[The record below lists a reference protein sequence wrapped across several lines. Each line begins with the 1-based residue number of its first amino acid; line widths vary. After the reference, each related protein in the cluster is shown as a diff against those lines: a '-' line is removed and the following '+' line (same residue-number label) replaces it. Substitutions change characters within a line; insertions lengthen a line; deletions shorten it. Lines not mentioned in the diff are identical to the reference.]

1 MRIYFIRH
9 GRMAGD
15 PHRYEKPPVQ
25 GCLSPEGVAQAAALG
40 RALSGVAFDRVY
52 ASPLGRAIQTAQA
65 LTRKPGVEI
74 ELREWLVEWR
84 PAHILQGGNPAN
96 FEQLCR
102 DAAKLRPEQT
112 WKTEAGEGA
121 LEMAARLVPGWI
133 ALLES
138 LGVHAGHGGY
148 LLDDPADDRNVAL
161 VAHGGSLGHL
171 LSFVLG
177 IPIKPNPPIQFAQTG
192 TAIVSFLPQVD
203 VWYPTLEIPAP
214 GAP

>member
-1 MRIYFIRH
+1 MKIYFVRH

-15 PHRYEKPPVQ
+15 PHRYEVPPVD
-25 GCLSPEGVAQAAALG
+25 GCLSPEGVAQAATLNQAM
-40 RALSGVAFDRVY
+40 RHVSFDAVY

-65 LTRKPGVEI
+65 LTRKPGVDI
-74 ELREWLVEWR
+74 QIREWLVEWR
-84 PAHILQGGNPAN
+84 PAHILQGKNPAN
-96 FEQLCR
+96 YEQLCK
-102 DAAKLRPEQT
+102 DAALLRPEKT

-133 ALLES
+133 ALMES

-148 LLDDPADDRNVAL
+148 LLDNPTDDRQVAL

-177 IPIKPNPPIQFAQTG
+177 VPIRPNPPISFALTG
-192 TAIVSFLPQVD
+192 VAVVNLAQAAD

-214 GAP
+214 KP

>member
-1 MRIYFIRH
+1 MKIYFVRH

-15 PHRYEKPPVQ
+15 PHQYFQPPVD
-25 GCLSPEGVAQAAALG
+25 GCLSPEGVAQAEAMGKAM
-40 RALSGVAFDRVY
+40 AHIPFDRVF

-74 ELREWLVEWR
+74 EIREWLIEWR
-84 PAHILQGGNPAN
+84 PAHILQGSNPAN
-96 FEQLCR
+96 YEQLCK
-102 DAAKLRPEQT
+102 DSALLRPEKT

-133 ALLES
+133 ALMES

-148 LLDDPADDRNVAL
+148 LLDDPADNRNVAL

-177 IPIKPNPPIQFAQTG
+177 VPIKPNPPISFALTG
-192 TAIVSFLPQVD
+192 VAVVNLAPAAD
-203 VWYPTLEIPAP
+203 VWYPALEIPAP
-214 GAP
+214 KP

>member
-1 MRIYFIRH
+1 MKIHFIRH

-15 PHRYEKPPVQ
+15 PHRHDKPPVS
-25 GCLSPEGVAQAAALG
+25 GCLSPEGEAQAAALG
-40 RALSGVAFDRVY
+40 RAMAHVAFDGVY

-74 ELREWLVEWR
+74 EVRDWLVEWR
-84 PAHILQGGNPAN
+84 PAHILLGENPAN
-96 FEQLCR
+96 YEQLCA

-112 WKTEAGEGA
+112 WKTAAGEGA

-133 ALLES
+133 GLLAS

-148 LLDDPADDRNVAL
+148 LLDDPADARNIAL

-177 IPIKPNPPIQFAQTG
+177 VPIRPNPPIQFDLTG
-192 TAIVSFLPQVD
+192 VATVRLVRQSD
-203 VWYPTLEIPAP
+203 VWYPALVLPAP
-214 GAP
+214 QP

>member
-1 MRIYFIRH
+1 MKIFFVRH

-15 PHRYEKPPVQ
+15 PHQYFQPPVD
-25 GCLSPEGVAQAAALG
+25 GCLSPEGVEQAAALQK
-40 RALSGVAFDRVY
+40 AMADISFDRVY

-65 LTRKPGVEI
+65 LTRKQGVEI
-74 ELREWLVEWR
+74 QIHEWLIEWR
-84 PAHILQGGNPAN
+84 PAHIMQGSNPAN
-96 FEQLCR
+96 YEQLCK
-102 DAAKLRPEQT
+102 DAALLRPEQT
-112 WKTEAGEGA
+112 WKTPAGEGA

-148 LLDDPADDRNVAL
+148 LLDDPSDTRNIAL

-177 IPIKPNPPIQFAQTG
+177 VPIKPNPPISFALTG
-192 TAIVSFLPQVD
+192 VAVVNFVQNAD

-214 GAP
+214 KP

>member
-1 MRIYFIRH
+1 MRVFFIRH
-9 GRMAGD
+9 GSMAGD
-15 PHRYEKPPVQ
+15 PHRHEQPPVR

-40 RALSGVAFDRVY
+40 RALAGIPFDKVY

-74 ELREWLVEWR
+74 DVRDWLVEWR
-84 PAHILQGGNPAN
+84 PAHILLGSHPAN
-96 FEQLCR
+96 YEQLCA

-112 WKTEAGEGA
+112 WKTAAGEGA

-133 ALLES
+133 QLLHE
-138 LGVHAGHGGY
+138 LGVDAGHGGY
-148 LLDDPADDRNVAL
+148 LLKDPADARDIAL

-177 IPIKPNPPIQFAQTG
+177 VPIRPNPPIAFALTG
-192 TAIVSFLPQVD
+192 VATVRFVPQAN
-203 VWYPTLEIPAP
+203 VWYPVLEIPAP
-214 GAP
+214 SLP